1 MANFDYDDF
10 GTGRGNGYDYEAGM
24 SVNALNAYFD
34 GRKPLSKF
42 SAKDLK
48 NAGWKESKKLA
59 IGLAGLG
66 FWKSH
71 EWHHSGGTWYNEVD
85 FFDPILL
92 VEEWEQLTELERQKF
107 KDECKESP
115 KQKKAVRV
123 EGKYSIFGGSR
134 KRPKHLG
141 YESFTGD
148 LIGNWIYLD
157 AGGKKKASGNHITWS
172 KVEQK
177 K

>member
-10 GTGRGNGYDYEAGM
+10 GTGRGNGYNHNAGM

-42 SAKDLK
+42 SAKDFK
-48 NAGWKESKKLA
+48 NAGWEETKKLA
-59 IGLAGLG
+59 ADLAAIG
-66 FWKSH
+66 FWESY
-71 EWHHSGGTWYNEVD
+71 EWHHSGGGWYNEVN

-92 VEEWEQLTELERQKF
+92 VEKWRKLTDSERQKLRDRF
-107 KDECKESP
+107 KKSSP
-115 KQKKAVRV
+115 KQQKKVRV
-123 EGKYSIFGGSR
+123 KGQYSIFGGSR

-141 YESFTGD
+141 YESFHGN

-157 AGGKKKASGNHITWS
+157 TGGKKKASGNHITWE
-172 KVEQK
+172 KLNP
-177 K
+177 